1 MKKYALVIAAALAA
15 GAAQADDSA
24 RAYVTVAGG
33 STHLNLDCTGATSCD
48 KTDTGGK
55 IVGGYSFGN
64 GFSLEAGYWSLGKAR
79 GSDGTLA
86 ATIKPT
92 AFTVGGAFALPL
104 GNEWGMN
111 FRLGAAQVKT
121 KVDAS
126 AGSISRSRSENNTQ
140 VYAGV
145 GLTYDISQAVKLEFG
160 VDSTQ
165 VEFASEKGTQRLISV
180 GATFAF

>member
-1 MKKYALVIAAALAA
+1 MAE
-15 GAAQADDSA
+15 
-24 RAYVTVAGG
+24 RE
-33 STHLNLDCTGATSCD
+33 
-48 KTDTGGK
+48 
-55 IVGGYSFGN
+55 FG
-64 GFSLEAGYWSLGKAR
+64 F
-79 GSDGTLA
+79 
-86 ATIKPT
+86 KPT

-145 GLTYDISQAVKLEFG
+145 GLTYAISQAVKLEFG

>member
-1 MKKYALVIAAALAA
+1 MKKYALEIAAALAA
-15 GAAQADDSA
+15 GAAHADEPA
-24 RAYVTVAGG
+24 RAYLTLAGG

-79 GSDGTLA
+79 GSDGSLS

-92 AFTVGGAFALPL
+92 AFTVGGAFSLPL
-104 GNEWGMN
+104 SNEWGMN
-111 FRLGAAQVKT
+111 FRLGAAQVKA

-126 AGSISRSRSENNTQ
+126 AGSISGSTSESNTK

-145 GLTYDISQAVKLEFG
+145 GLTYAISPAVKLELG

-165 VEFASEKGTQRLISV
+165 VEFSGEKGTLRLISV

>member
-15 GAAQADDSA
+15 GAAQADEPA
-24 RAYVTVAGG
+24 RAYLTVAGG
-33 STHLNLDCTGATSCD
+33 STHLNLDCDGATSCD

-79 GSDGTLA
+79 GSDGTLS

-92 AFTVGGAFALPL
+92 AFTLGGAFSLPL
-104 GNEWGMN
+104 SSEWGMN
-111 FRLGAAQVKT
+111 FRLGAAQVKA
-121 KVDAS
+121 KVDGTIGAVTVS
-126 AGSISRSRSENNTQ
+126 TSENNTK

-145 GLTYDISQAVKLEFG
+145 GLTYTISPAVKLELG

-165 VEFASEKGTQRLISV
+165 LEFGGGKGTLRLVSV